1 MEEALEKLKEEID
14 DIVGNLEHE
23 IFLLTRNDGSLGDIL
38 ARYKKIQSELNRQA
52 NKFREKGLDENSD
65 YIQDL
70 QKQWWDAQ
78 DSMAEAVAE
87 FYETPTA
94 ERENAI
100 TLTENWLENAINAKD
115 VAKTQEYTNDIINYY
130 RQLQDIYH
138 DQAEQYRALGFSDVS
153 DEVSELSDAWWEAE
167 YAITDAKQQIIDS
180 LSDIVSET
188 SDAIDDLQDVFDTLK
203 DAADEY
209 AETGGYISVDS
220 FQAIMELGPQYMQY
234 LRDENGL
241 LVINEENIKKVI
253 AAKTEQLALD
263 NAMAYVERL
272 RMALQEGSIED
283 LNTLL
288 YATEAAT
295 DATWGFLY
303 AQLALLGLDANQYQA
318 ALHNMQAMQSLAEN
332 AKLSVGID
340 FDSMKSGV
348 DDLLDYV
355 MDMVRDEVEEQI
367 DALDDLKDKFAEIV
381 DLQKEALDNAREED
395 DYRDTVNEKL
405 KELAELQSKIN
416 DLSLDDSRW
425 A

>member
-78 DSMAEAVAE
+78 DSMSEAVAE

-220 FQAIMELGPQYMQY
+220 FQAIMELGPQYM
-234 LRDENGL
+234 
-241 LVINEENIKKVI
+241 
-253 AAKTEQLALD
+253 
-263 NAMAYVERL
+263 
-272 RMALQEGSIED
+272 
-283 LNTLL
+283 
-288 YATEAAT
+288 
-295 DATWGFLY
+295 
-303 AQLALLGLDANQYQA
+303 
-318 ALHNMQAMQSLAEN
+318 
-332 AKLSVGID
+332 
-340 FDSMKSGV
+340 
-348 DDLLDYV
+348 
-355 MDMVRDEVEEQI
+355 
-367 DALDDLKDKFAEIV
+367 
-381 DLQKEALDNAREED
+381 
-395 DYRDTVNEKL
+395 
-405 KELAELQSKIN
+405 
-416 DLSLDDSRW
+416 
-425 A
+425 

>member
-1 MEEALEKLKEEID
+1 M
-14 DIVGNLEHE
+14 
-23 IFLLTRNDGSLGDIL
+23 
-38 ARYKKIQSELNRQA
+38 
-52 NKFREKGLDENSD
+52 
-65 YIQDL
+65 
-70 QKQWWDAQ
+70 
-78 DSMAEAVAE
+78 
-87 FYETPTA
+87 
-94 ERENAI
+94 
-100 TLTENWLENAINAKD
+100 
-115 VAKTQEYTNDIINYY
+115 
-130 RQLQDIYH
+130 
-138 DQAEQYRALGFSDVS
+138 
-153 DEVSELSDAWWEAE
+153 
-167 YAITDAKQQIIDS
+167 
-180 LSDIVSET
+180 SDIVSET
-188 SDAIDDLQDVFDTLK
+188 SDAVDDLQDVFDTLK

-340 FDSMKSGV
+340 FDSMKSGM